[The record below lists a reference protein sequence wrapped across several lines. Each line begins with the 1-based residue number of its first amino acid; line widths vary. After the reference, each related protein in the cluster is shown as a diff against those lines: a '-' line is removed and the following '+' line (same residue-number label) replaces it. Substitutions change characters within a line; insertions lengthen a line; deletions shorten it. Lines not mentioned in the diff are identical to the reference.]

1 MMKTYQPE
9 KSLADEHPQLIRS
22 MRRYFVVGLI
32 ATGVDWVLFSILTFG
47 LEWNYLLSGAVSFVV
62 ATFAGYLSALRLV
75 FRGGRHKRWIEVA
88 LIYLASALGLAVH
101 LGVMLLL
108 AGWLGLNVFLAKV
121 AATAATFLWNFA
133 TRYYWIFDRY
143 DANS

>member
-1 MMKTYQPE
+1 MNNPDNN
-9 KSLADEHPQLIRS
+9 LLDDHARLVRS
-22 MRRYFVVGLI
+22 MRRYFFVGLI

-47 LEWNYLLSGAVSFVV
+47 MNWHYLLAGAFSFIV
-62 ATFAGYLSALRLV
+62 ATFAGYVSSLRLV
-75 FRGGRHKRWIEVA
+75 FRGGRHKRWVEIG

-108 AGWLGLNVFLAKV
+108 VGWLGLNVLLAKV

-133 TRYYWIFDRY
+133 TRYLWIFHRE
-143 DANS
+143 DASA

>member
-1 MMKTYQPE
+1 MNTHQPY
-9 KSLADEHPQLIRS
+9 KSLTDEHSQLVRS

-32 ATGVDWVLFSILTFG
+32 ATGVDWILFSILTFG
-47 LEWNYLLSGAVSFVV
+47 MDWNYLLAGALSFIA
-62 ATFAGYLSALRLV
+62 ATFAGYLSSLRLV
-75 FRGGRHKRWIEVA
+75 FRGGRHKRWVEIA

-108 AGWLGLNVFLAKV
+108 AGWLGLHVFLAKV

-133 TRYYWIFDRY
+133 TRYFWIFHREDKS
-143 DANS
+143 A